1 MLMPS
6 AAAQPLRLS
15 LNRSRTGASLQH
27 WRRAACRAGR
37 QVLAATL
44 TGCLLGTALAQ
55 TALPGTGLPA
65 ISSGMSPGSQPGAT
79 LTRQQK
85 RHERELQAI
94 RQALLESTLQG
105 PTRVMSAA
113 WIDANGTLRELAHF
127 NSESRVEGVRVL
139 GYVQDDEDG
148 EPLIGAEVL
157 PWGWPRQDGASCA
170 QAPRQWRQP
179 LQLHSQLEA
188 GLSGPQQWLAQT
200 LLQGAMA
207 RWQHTLEASPRWQA
221 HHARLPVTNTY
232 EQVLTGTGQG
242 KGSWGLTLSLGLAPD
257 QVWQSLDP
265 VQRYQHRGQWAF
277 RLSLQMHELAGNP
290 AHTGTQALH
299 MSQDFWVD
307 PQRLVGPTAR
317 SEAQALLTRLQA
329 RLDQWAERMHAHFEC
344 EPMRYTVEHEG
355 GRKLLLQAGQGSGL
369 RPGDRVLVIDPAR
382 IPSQILE
389 PSALA
394 HLALAEVVRV
404 NRHQT
409 ELQQLAGPALPAAS
423 TWVALP
429 L

>member
-1 MLMPS
+1 MLTLSDPL
-6 AAAQPLRLS
+6 QPLRLPKTRLS
-15 LNRSRTGASLQH
+15 NAASLKGRQ
-27 WRRAACRAGR
+27 RAACRAGL
-37 QVLAATL
+37 VAAL
-44 TGCLLGTALAQ
+44 CSGLLGTALAQ
-55 TALPGTGLPA
+55 TAATGTGMPVRTVSTSAGTQPA
-65 ISSGMSPGSQPGAT
+65 AAQN
-79 LTRQQK
+79 RQQK

-113 WIDANGTLRELAHF
+113 WLDANGSLRELAHF

-139 GYVQDDEDG
+139 GYVQDEEDG
-148 EPLIGAEVL
+148 EAVVSAEVL

-179 LQLHSQLEA
+179 LQLHSRLEA
-188 GLSGPQQWLAQT
+188 GLSGPQQWIAHT

-207 RWQHTLEASPRWQA
+207 QWHQKLEASPRWQA
-221 HHARLPVTNTY
+221 QSALRPASSAY
-232 EQVLTGTGQG
+232 EQALSGTGQG
-242 KGSWGLTLSLGLAPD
+242 SGSWGLTLSLGLAPE
-257 QVWQSLDP
+257 QVWETLDP
-265 VQRYQHRGQWAF
+265 FQRYQHRGHWAF
-277 RLSLQMHELAGNP
+277 RLNLQMHERAGNP
-290 AHTGTQALH
+290 AHTGAQALH

-307 PQRLVGPTAR
+307 PQRLVGPNAR

-329 RLDQWAERMHAHFEC
+329 RVDQWVDRLHAHFEC

-355 GRKLLLQAGQGSGL
+355 ARKLVLQAGQGSGL

-382 IPSQILE
+382 IPSQMLE
-389 PSALA
+389 PAALA

-404 NRHQT
+404 SQHRT
-409 ELQQLAGPALPAAS
+409 ELQQLAGPDLPAAS